1 MVVVIFS
8 LSLSSLLIVDAAV
21 MFVLRAGQYGL
32 ALIAFRI
39 CEFTFA
45 LIWLFLSINMTL
57 EINKFRRKYFRTFFL
72 RKLKRLEEEQKKSAA
87 IELVRNMM
95 AFYRGYYTRVVAVLT
110 PAIAVGFSI
119 FAAVAYMFLYGYMPF
134 WEAIFRWMLSSV
146 MLLGASAFYVY
157 VHRNWGRKLLK
168 VKDSE
173 KKLSEIL
180 GGPIEA

>member
-1 MVVVIFS
+1 
-8 LSLSSLLIVDAAV
+8 
-21 MFVLRAGQYGL
+21 
-32 ALIAFRI
+32 
-39 CEFTFA
+39 
-45 LIWLFLSINMTL
+45 
-57 EINKFRRKYFRTFFL
+57 
-72 RKLKRLEEEQKKSAA
+72 
-87 IELVRNMM
+87 M